1 MVGFAPP
8 AGNAD
13 AAYRYFLARGWTPA
27 QAAGI
32 VGNLQQ
38 ESGPGLDPTIVGDGG
53 NAFGIAQWNDRRDA
67 LHGWAQSGGMDPA
80 ALQTQLDFISHE
92 LNTTEGRAA
101 AALRGAQTPE
111 EAARAFLGF
120 ERPQGFSWADPTGS
134 HGYQNRVANALRL
147 YGGGTM
153 PQPMSSMP
161 APGPA
166 AGGQSMAGGGLLGV
180 QPPALRQSWLGG
192 LLGVEPSADQGILGS
207 FLNPQGSADRLGLL
221 GLAANLLQASGP
233 STDPSHGSF
242 GSALGAGLQG
252 YVAGSETGA
261 KRDERDR
268 RKAAIDAMLS
278 GAGGN
283 PQIAAL
289 AAAFPEQYGA
299 AMLQQAFQ
307 GPAQPIEI
315 NGQLVDPTNMQVLG
329 DFRTPERAPQPDAPP
344 ALIASLQA
352 AGIDPASPEGRAI
365 VTANLGGA
373 APNGGMFQGN
383 SVDAQ
388 ALNYL
393 VSTGQLTPEQAAQVA
408 AGRAVIGPNGQLSF
422 ATPQALVGAAGG
434 GQGGTMTASAPG
446 VPGPAPGVIGVTPP
460 TGFNEGQDKA
470 ASYAD
475 RMYQAQNVLGTL
487 EGAGTNVGDALM
499 GSVPLV
505 GNFLTS
511 PDYQQYQQAGREF
524 IAAML
529 RRDSGAAVTQQ
540 EFDYYSRMYLPQPG
554 DSPEV
559 VAQKKSAREAAY
571 GAMVRGAGPAYVMPG
586 QPGGNAGAAAPGSA
600 SAATPAAPLPPP
612 TGATLNTTPAL
623 PAVGQV
629 VDGWRFKG
637 GNPADPA
644 SWEQVP

>member
-13 AAYRYFLARGWTPA
+13 TAYQYFISRGWTPA

-32 VGNLQQ
+32 VGNLMQ
-38 ESGPGLDPTIVGDGG
+38 ESGPSLDPTIVGDGG
-53 NAFGIAQWNDRRDA
+53 AAYGIAQWNDRRDD
-67 LHGWAQSGGMDPA
+67 LHGWAQAGGMDPA

-92 LNTTEGRAA
+92 LGTTEGRAA
-101 AALRGAQTPE
+101 DALRRAQTPE

-120 ERPQGFSWADPTGS
+120 ERPSGFSWADPTGS

-166 AGGQSMAGGGLLGV
+166 AGGQDMASGGLLGV
-180 QPPALRQSWLGG
+180 PAAPALRQSWLGG
-192 LLGVEPSADQGILGS
+192 LLGVEPTEDQGILGA
-207 FLNPQGSADRLGLL
+207 FLNPQGSADRLGML
-221 GLAANLLQASGP
+221 GLASQLLSASAP
-233 STDPSHGSF
+233 STDPAHGSF
-242 GSALGAGLQG
+242 GYGLGQALQG
-252 YVAGSETGA
+252 YVQGSEVGS
-261 KRDERDR
+261 KRDEREQQ
-268 RKAAIDAMLS
+268 RKAREQLLKVA
-278 GAGGN
+278 AGMSPEMAAVAAAYPEAFAQGIAGQAFAK
-283 PQIAAL
+283 PEATPDQLQIL
-289 AAAFPEQYGA
+289 AAMG
-299 AMLQQAFQ
+299 LS
-307 GPAQPIEI
+307 
-315 NGQLVDPTNMQVLG
+315 PT
-329 DFRTPERAPQPDAPP
+329 
-344 ALIASLQA
+344 
-352 AGIDPASPEGRAI
+352 SPEGQAFLTRNSGGDTTPYSAVGNDFVLDQRTGQ
-365 VTANLGGA
+365 VTPIAGA
-373 APNGGMFQGN
+373 GAGMFEGT

-388 ALNYL
+388 ALNWL
-393 VSTGQLTPEQAAQVA
+393 VQNGQLTPEQAAQVA

-422 ATPQALVGAAGG
+422 ATPQALVGAAGS
-434 GQGGTMTASAPG
+434 GQGGTMDASAPGG
-446 VPGPAPGVIGVTPP
+446 VPGPAPGVIGVTPA

-475 RMYQAQNVLGTL
+475 RMYQAQNVLGQL
-487 EGAGTNVGDALM
+487 EGAGTSVGDALM

-540 EFDYYSRMYLPQPG
+540 EFDYYASMYLPQPG

-559 VAQKKSAREAAY
+559 VAQKKAARDAAY

-586 QPGGNAGAAAPGSA
+586 QPGGNAGAAAPGTA
-600 SAATPAAPLPPP
+600 SAATPPP
-612 TGATLNTTPAL
+612 TGATLNTAPAATAPGGYPRPTTAAERDAL
-623 PAVGQV
+623 PPGTVYMAP
-629 VDGWRFKG
+629 DGTLRTR
-637 GNPADPA
+637 P
-644 SWEQVP
+644 